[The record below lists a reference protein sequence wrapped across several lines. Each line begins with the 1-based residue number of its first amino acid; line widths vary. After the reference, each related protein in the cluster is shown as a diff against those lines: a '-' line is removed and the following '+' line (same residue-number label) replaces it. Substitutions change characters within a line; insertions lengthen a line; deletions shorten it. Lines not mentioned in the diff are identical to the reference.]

1 MEKMLNIFR
10 TVMYVLALLL
20 AIIAIFLPTQ
30 AGIAIGELLIF
41 LCIVLG
47 ILFFIKHAIDDPK
60 SVILPIGGLV
70 VLIIVFL
77 IGWSMSVG
85 VDYYDVNDE
94 LIAKAGLV
102 KFSGAGLTVGIFVF
116 GLAILSLIVSEVVSF
131 FK

>member
-10 TVMYVLALLL
+10 TVMYVVAMLL
-20 AIIAIFLPTQ
+20 AIIAIFFPTQ
-30 AGIAIGELLIF
+30 AGIAIGEALIF
-41 LCIVLG
+41 LCVILG
-47 ILFFIKHAIDDPK
+47 ILFFVRHAMEDPK
-60 SVILPIGGLV
+60 SVIKPVGGLIV
-70 VLIIVFL
+70 MVIVFL

-94 LIAKAGLV
+94 LIAKASLV